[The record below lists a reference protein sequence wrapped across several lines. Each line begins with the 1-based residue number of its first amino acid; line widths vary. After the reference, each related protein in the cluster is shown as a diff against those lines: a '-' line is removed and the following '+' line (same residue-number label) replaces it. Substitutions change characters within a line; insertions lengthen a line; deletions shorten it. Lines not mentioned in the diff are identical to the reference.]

1 MTASIGGSLA
11 VQRAGTAM
19 SPSTGVAPQSWSFV
33 ADTSDRAR
41 AQTSRPRLRSSRTMG
56 EPIEPVPPRT
66 KTRTDPPY
74 RACSDCPRYRQG
86 NMTRM
91 QRMILQ
97 RSASAKIVSDEND
110 LKKFLLYS
118 FSPDRAERHALL
130 SRKGCDS
137 ILWSVPLLHQTKTRL
152 SKALTIN

>member
-11 VQRAGTAM
+11 IQRAGAAM
-19 SPSTGVAPQSWSFV
+19 SPSTGVAPQPRSFV
-33 ADTSDRAR
+33 ADTSDRAS
-41 AQTSRPRLRSSRTMG
+41 AQTSCPRLSSSRTMG

-74 RACSDCPRYRQG
+74 RACSDCLRYRQG
-86 NMTRM
+86 NMTRT
-91 QRMILQ
+91 QRLIPQ
-97 RSASAKIVSDEND
+97 RSASAKIVSNEND

-118 FSPDRAERHALL
+118 FSLDRAERHALL

-137 ILWSVPLLHQTKTRL
+137 ILPSVPLHIRPNTSLEGAENK
-152 SKALTIN
+152 